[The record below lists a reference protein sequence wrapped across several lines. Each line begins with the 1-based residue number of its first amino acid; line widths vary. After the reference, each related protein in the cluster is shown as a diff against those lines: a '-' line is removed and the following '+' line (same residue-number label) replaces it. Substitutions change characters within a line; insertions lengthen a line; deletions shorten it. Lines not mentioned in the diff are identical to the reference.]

1 MIRCPLLLLVVA
13 SLSFGCARY
22 APRSIDPA
30 GAANAFSGRSLN
42 DAGLRRFLAT
52 QGAGGGRW
60 DVERLALAAAYFHG
74 DVAVARAESEEAA
87 AGIKVAA
94 QSPNPVLSFAPGYNA
109 TSVGISPWIIAPTLE
124 IPIETAGKR
133 GKRIEQA
140 RALAEAAKLR
150 IAAAAWVA
158 RTKVRAAMLDLY
170 GAQET
175 AALLAAELALHE
187 EVVAKLN
194 AQVQAGASS
203 AFELLQERLG
213 LNRSKLAL
221 HDAQKLAATSRPQLA
236 AAVGIAPSALD
247 GIPLDFSDFTS
258 LPSVPASGLRRRAL
272 THRADL
278 LAALA
283 DYAAADADLRLQVAK
298 QYPDVHLNSGY
309 ELDQT
314 DNKYSLGL
322 TLELPILNQN
332 RGAIAQAVAHRK
344 TIGTRFEA
352 KQQALF
358 GEIETALAGYRAARA
373 KAATAATLSSE
384 ASQASETT
392 RRMVEAG
399 ELVPLELTRRRIEAS
414 AANLSRLDARIEA
427 QQAAGALEAALQI
440 PLRRAAK

>member
-1 MIRCPLLLLVVA
+1 MIRCPLLFILVA
-13 SLSFGCARY
+13 SFSFGCVRY
-22 APRSIDPA
+22 SPQSIDPA
-30 GAANAFSGRSLN
+30 RTAAIFSGRSLH
-42 DAGLRRFLAT
+42 DAGLHRFLAT
-52 QGAGGGRW
+52 QGAGGSRW
-60 DVERLALAAAYFHG
+60 NVDRLALAAAYFHG

-87 AGIKVAA
+87 AGIKVAGE
-94 QSPNPVLSFAPGYNA
+94 SPNPVLSFAPGYNA
-109 TSVGISPWIIAPTLE
+109 SSVGISPWIITPSIE

-133 GKRIEQA
+133 GKRIAEA
-140 RALAEAAKLR
+140 RAFAEAAKLR
-150 IAAAAWVA
+150 IAAAGWLA

-170 GAQET
+170 AAQET
-175 AALLAAELALHE
+175 ATLLAAELALHE
-187 EVVAKLN
+187 EVVTKLN

-221 HDAQKLAATSRPQLA
+221 HDAQKLAATSRAQLA
-236 AAVGIAPSALD
+236 AAVGVAPGALD
-247 GIPLDFSDFTS
+247 GVPLDFSDFAS

-283 DYAAADADLRLQVAK
+283 DYAAADAGLRLQVAK
-298 QYPDVHLNSGY
+298 QYPDVHLNPGY

-314 DNKYSLGL
+314 ENKVSLGM
-322 TLELPILNQN
+322 TLELPILNRN
-332 RGAIAQAVAHRK
+332 RGPIAQAVAHRK
-344 TIGTRFEA
+344 TVGTRFEA
-352 KQQALF
+352 KQQAVF
-358 GEIETALAGYRAARA
+358 GEIETALAAYRAARA
-373 KAATAATLSSE
+373 KAATATTLSSE

-399 ELVPLELTRRRIEAS
+399 ELVPIELTRRRIEAS

-427 QQAAGALEAALQI
+427 QQAAGALEAAIHI